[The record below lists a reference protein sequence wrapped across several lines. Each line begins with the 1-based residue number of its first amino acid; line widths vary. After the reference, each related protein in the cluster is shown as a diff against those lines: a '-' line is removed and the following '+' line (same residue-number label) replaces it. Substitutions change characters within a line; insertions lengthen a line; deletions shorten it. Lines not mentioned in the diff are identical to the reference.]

1 MYLFP
6 SFEFPEKMIKEAEGK
21 GIEADTFYALEL
33 LNSTG
38 VVIHI
43 SKIINILNNT
53 LFSVWSLEAAFVK
66 KKELGI
72 WGQHFYQLKMNLKNF
87 AD

>member
-1 MYLFP
+1 MPATGAMYLFP
-6 SFEFPEKMIKEAEGK
+6 RFEFPEKMIKEAEGQ

-38 VVIHI
+38 VVIDALKKLV
-43 SKIINILNNT
+43 SNILNIT
-53 LFSVWSLEAAFVK
+53 LSVWSREAAFVK

-72 WGQHFYQLKMNLKNF
+72 
-87 AD
+87 